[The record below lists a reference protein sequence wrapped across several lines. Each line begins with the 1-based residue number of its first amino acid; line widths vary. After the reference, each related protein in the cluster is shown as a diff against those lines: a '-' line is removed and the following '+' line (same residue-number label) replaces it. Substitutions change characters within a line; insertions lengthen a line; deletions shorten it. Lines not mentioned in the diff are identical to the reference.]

1 MKKIIF
7 ALFFTFLGT
16 LYAQD
21 VSSGVV
27 EYETTVQFKL
37 NIQTDDG
44 PPPPVMDQMPIQR
57 SFKHLLYF
65 TPKQS
70 YYLNGE
76 DDGQPTEISSN
87 QGGAVFNLKM
97 PIPEVK
103 IYRNLETGE
112 ATESRDF
119 LGKYFLIK
127 GTPKGQNWKMTK
139 DIKTINN
146 YVCQKAVY
154 VQDSLNTIE
163 AWFSPQIP
171 VSVGPETYA
180 GLPGLILEM
189 NFNDGRRIIKAS
201 KITLKPLANG
211 DIIIPQKG
219 KEVTYE
225 EFEKIKEEKMKE
237 MGARKGPG
245 GEMRVIIR
253 TEN

>member
-1 MKKIIF
+1 MKPILFAPFFII
-7 ALFFTFLGT
+7 LSQLS
-16 LYAQD
+16 AQNP
-21 VSSGVV
+21 SSGVI

-37 NIQTDDG
+37 NVQTDDG
-44 PPPPVMDQMPIQR
+44 PPPPMMEHMPTQR
-57 SFKHLLYF
+57 SFKHLLF
-65 TPKQS
+65 FSAKES

-76 DDGQPTEISSN
+76 DDGQPTEINGN
-87 QGGAVFNLKM
+87 QGGAVFSLKM

-103 IYRNLETGE
+103 IYRNLETGV

-139 DIKTINN
+139 DIKTINTF
-146 YVCQKAVY
+146 VCQKAVY

-171 VSVGPETYA
+171 VSAGPENYA

-189 NFNDGRRIIKAS
+189 NFNDGRRVIKAS
-201 KITLKPLANG
+201 KIELKSLQTG
-211 DIIIPQKG
+211 DIIIPDKG

-225 EFEKIKEEKMKE
+225 EFEKIRDEKMKE
-237 MGARKGPG
+237 MGARKGSG
-245 GEMRVIIR
+245 GEMKVIIR